1 MNLFS
6 RLPELAG
13 KSFIPVGFIARVPL
27 AMLTIGAGTL
37 LTAVSGSYAVGGF
50 AAGAVG
56 IGSAVGAP
64 VLGYLADHFGQR
76 PVLLLSALIN
86 TLTIAALVA
95 GTYLVPDYTGP
106 EAAVFLSA
114 AFLMGGTCPQVGPL
128 ARVRWMAMTS
138 GATNERPN
146 GSARDLDTAL
156 SYESTADEL
165 TFVLGPA
172 FVGLLASLI
181 TPWLPLALAA
191 LITLTM
197 VPAFAVHPTVNS
209 VVALRKL
216 GASAR
221 TRDELAEKTNWFL
234 VALPVLGMLSMGTFF
249 GATQTTLFAFGGSFG
264 AASTAGLLYSVMGL
278 SSAVAALSVAFWPR
292 SIAYRLRWI
301 VASAAMAGLSTM
313 LLFADELAPMLIA
326 LFILGIPVGPT
337 MVTIFSIGSVVAPR
351 KLMGTVMTMLA
362 SGIVAGTAL
371 GASLSGSISERSGYA
386 AGFGVSVG
394 AAVILFL
401 LSAIMFLV
409 LRKRGD

>member
-13 KSFIPVGFIARVPL
+13 KSFLPIGFVARVPL

-56 IGSAVGAP
+56 IGSALGAP
-64 VLGYLADHFGQR
+64 VLGYLADNFGQR
-76 PVLLLSALIN
+76 PVLLLSAFIN
-86 TLTIAALVA
+86 TLFIVWLVA
-95 GTYLVPDYTGP
+95 SSYLVSDYSWP
-106 EAAVFLSA
+106 EAWIFLSA

-138 GATNERPN
+138 GGKDGVVDP
-146 GSARDLDTAL
+146 ARDLDTAL

-172 FVGLLASLI
+172 VVGLLASLI

-191 LITLTM
+191 VITLTM
-197 VPAFAVHPTVNS
+197 VPAFAIHSTVNS
-209 VVALRKL
+209 VVPLRKL
-216 GASAR
+216 GAAAR
-221 TRDELAEKTNWFL
+221 TRDASAVKTNWFL
-234 VALPVLGMLSMGTFF
+234 VAIPVLGMVSMGTFF
-249 GATQTTLFAFGGSFG
+249 GATQTTLFAFGGTFG
-264 AASTAGLLYSVMGL
+264 AATTAGLLYAVMGL
-278 SSAVAALSVAFWPR
+278 SSAAAALSVAFWRR
-292 SIAYRLRWI
+292 SISYQFRWI
-301 VASAAMAGLSTM
+301 AASATMAASSTM
-313 LLFADELAPMLIA
+313 LLLANDLVPMLVV

-371 GASLSGSISERSGYA
+371 GASLSGSISERSGYT
-386 AGFGVSVG
+386 AGFTVSVG
-394 AAVILFL
+394 AAVGL
-401 LSAIMFLV
+401 LVLSSIMFVV
-409 LRKRGD
+409 LRQRKA

>member
-13 KSFIPVGFIARVPL
+13 KSFLPIGFVARVPL

-37 LTAVSGSYAVGGF
+37 LIAVSGSYAVGGF

-56 IGSAVGAP
+56 IGSGLGAP

-76 PVLLLSALIN
+76 PVLLLSAFIN
-86 TLTIAALVA
+86 TLTIAWLVA
-95 GTYLVPDYTGP
+95 SSYLVSDYSGP
-106 EAAVFLSA
+106 GALIFLSA
-114 AFLMGGTCPQVGPL
+114 AFLVGGTCPQVGPL

-138 GATNERPN
+138 GGKEGTKDPERV
-146 GSARDLDTAL
+146 LDTAL

-172 FVGLLASLI
+172 VVGLLASLI

-191 LITLTM
+191 VITLTM

-209 VVALRKL
+209 VVPLRKL

-221 TRDELAEKTNWFL
+221 TRDASAARTNWFL
-234 VALPVLGMLSMGTFF
+234 VALPVLGMVSMGTFF
-249 GATQTTLFAFGGSFG
+249 GATQTTLFAFGGTFG
-264 AASTAGLLYSVMGL
+264 AATAAGLLYAVMGL
-278 SSAVAALSVAFWPR
+278 SSAAAALSVAFWRR
-292 SIAYRLRWI
+292 SISYQLRWI
-301 VASAAMAGLSTM
+301 ASSAVMAVLSSM
-313 LLFADELAPMLIA
+313 LLLANDLVPMLVV

-337 MVTIFSIGSVVAPR
+337 MVTIFSIGSMVAPK

-362 SGIVAGTAL
+362 SGVVAGTAL
-371 GASLSGSISERSGYA
+371 GASLSGSIAEESGYT
-386 AGFGVSVG
+386 AGFVVSVG
-394 AAVILFL
+394 AAVAL
-401 LSAIMFLV
+401 LALSTVMFVV
-409 LRKRGD
+409 LRQRRG